1 MKFSTWNVESILT
14 LNNDMVSSVHLSRI
28 VLMVRGSEG
37 VASAVNFYHKAI
49 GLQVLRV
56 TDDWAELATTTTTAA
71 GSKYGAAV
79 LTVQSVVAN
88 EAQLSAAYSPW
99 LTFTVEKMDET
110 VAACVQAGAQLD
122 GPIQYPAHG
131 TVALLRSPDNHM
143 IGLYE
148 PNKYAAAATSRQP
161 LQSTTSGKR

>member
-1 MKFSTWNVESILT
+1 
-14 LNNDMVSSVHLSRI
+14 MVSSVHLSRI

-56 TDDWAELATTTTTAA
+56 TDEWAELATTTTAAGNSSSSNGTAA
-71 GSKYGAAV
+71 VV

-88 EAQLSAAYSPW
+88 EAQLSTAYSPW

-148 PNKYAAAATSRQP
+148 PNKYAATSRQP